1 MEQRV
6 YPELS
11 AEQADRIA
19 RGLKRWMEKVFARA
33 SLSIPCSAWTGL
45 CLDREDSQST
55 LTTQK
60 FSIPPEFLS
69 LSFSTLDAYATAMLA
84 APFRRAPLGDLTFT
98 CRLKQGQLDSR
109 LQLQFVTIPERGK
122 ILPGTAM
129 IELLRSFPDL
139 LRIKDAEASAVY
151 YLEGE
156 GCPMQFAYPGQM
168 VVEVCPFLRDRPLD
182 LWPEVTLTIPPTEE
196 LVVRAKTL
204 VEFVRNS
211 ASIDGD
217 PN

>member
-1 MEQRV
+1 ME
-6 YPELS
+6 E
-11 AEQADRIA
+11 
-19 RGLKRWMEKVFARA
+19 GF
-33 SLSIPCSAWTGL
+33 CSRKL
-45 CLDREDSQST
+45 EDSMLGLHWSLFRPRRFPEHADDT
-55 LTTQK
+55 R
-60 FSIPPEFLS
+60 FSNPPEFLS
-69 LSFSTLDAYATAMLA
+69 LSFSTLDAYATAILA

-109 LQLQFVTIPERGK
+109 LQLQFVTIPERGR

-168 VVEVCPFLRDRPLD
+168 IVEVCPFLRDRPLD
-182 LWPEVTLTIPPTEE
+182 LWPEVTLTVLPTEE